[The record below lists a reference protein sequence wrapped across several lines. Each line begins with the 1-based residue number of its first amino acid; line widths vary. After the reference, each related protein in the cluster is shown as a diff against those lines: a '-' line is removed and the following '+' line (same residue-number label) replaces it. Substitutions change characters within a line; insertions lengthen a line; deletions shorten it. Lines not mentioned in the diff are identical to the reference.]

1 MGIRSR
7 IFFIVFVL
15 LTISI
20 AITYVVAERDLNNT
34 FKEQTLNELE
44 KKANLLAISVGSLT
58 RFDDINAA
66 DLFANELGSATN
78 SRVTFIKNDG
88 QVIGDSELDFD
99 EISIIDNHGNR
110 SEVIDALKNGAGWS
124 SRYSSTLNQDLL
136 YFAIQDNEDVYP
148 NIIRIS
154 VPITYIDNITDT
166 LGLSV
171 LLLFVVVFIVSAIA
185 SGVSANYLYS
195 NIQELANVA
204 SNISKGKTISDDIDA
219 LPTQRDDE
227 FGTVARSISQL
238 SEDLK
243 NQIKIIAKQRDQF
256 GLVLDDLGEG
266 IIVTN
271 KKGKVVFTNEQ
282 ASVILNTENL
292 FDRNIKEFDI
302 PALNYLFKRVK
313 SKKRAD
319 IEFEIEINRRTTKWV
334 LGSMN
339 QSKTTGQFILVL
351 HDITQ
356 LRQLNSM
363 RRDFISN
370 LSHELRTPVSVIRAN
385 SETLLDG
392 ALEDKQEAKIFSKAI
407 LHNAE
412 RLTSMV
418 SDLIDL
424 SRIDYGDLKLNIVEV
439 NLDNFIKS
447 FIDSMKSVMKK
458 KDIYI
463 EYQPRHKKNI
473 MADVQALERVMNN
486 LIDNAFKYSPKGSV
500 IEISTITNN
509 NHIKINVADQGSGIS
524 EIDQEYIF
532 DRFYRTASARAS
544 ENKGSGL
551 GLAIVKNLINSLNGE
566 VGVSNRPE
574 DGSIFWF
581 TLPIYKK

>member
-20 AITYVVAERDLNNT
+20 AVTYVVAERDLNNT
-34 FKEQTLNELE
+34 FKQQTLIELE
-44 KKANLLAISVGSLT
+44 KKANLLVTSVGSIS
-58 RFDDINAA
+58 RFDNINAA
-66 DLFANELGSATN
+66 DLFANELGRASN

-110 SEVIDALKNGAGWS
+110 SEVIDALKNGTGWS
-124 SRYSSTLNQDLL
+124 SRYSSTLNKELL

-171 LLLFVVVFIVSAIA
+171 ILLFIVVFIVSIIA

-195 NIQELANVA
+195 NIQELATVA

-292 FDRNIKEFDI
+292 FDKNIKEFDI

-313 SKKRAD
+313 NKKRAD

-392 ALEDKQEAKIFSKAI
+392 ALEDKKEAKIFSKAI

-509 NHIKINVADQGSGIS
+509 NHIKINVADEGTGIS

-574 DGSIFWF
+574 GGSIFWF

>member
-7 IFFIVFVL
+7 IFFIVFIL

-34 FKEQTLNELE
+34 FKQQTLNELE
-44 KKANLLAISVGSLT
+44 KKANLLVISVGSLA
-58 RFDDINAA
+58 RFDDIKAA
-66 DLFANELGSATN
+66 DLFANELGSALN
-78 SRVTFIKNDG
+78 SRITFIKNDG
-88 QVIGDSELDFD
+88 QVVGDSELDFD

-110 SEVIDALKNGAGWS
+110 SEVVDALKNGIGWS
-124 SRYSSTLNQDLL
+124 SRYSNTLNQELL

-154 VPITYIDNITDT
+154 VPITYIDNVTDT

-171 LLLFVVVFIVSAIA
+171 LLLFIVVFIVSVIA

-313 SKKRAD
+313 NKKRAD

-392 ALEDKQEAKIFSKAI
+392 ALEDKKEAKIFSKAI

-509 NHIKINVADQGSGIS
+509 NHIKINVGDEGTGIS

-574 DGSIFWF
+574 GGSIFWF

>member
-154 VPITYIDNITDT
+154 VPITYIDNISDT

-392 ALEDKQEAKIFSKAI
+392 ALEDKKEAKIFSKAI

>member
-392 ALEDKQEAKIFSKAI
+392 ALEDKKEAKIFSKAI

-473 MADVQALERVMNN
+473 IADVQALERVMNN

-574 DGSIFWF
+574 GGSIFWF